1 MIADESLITELT
13 ATIYHAMNEHK
24 KHRQSIRLKGYDYG
38 LNGAYYITICSY
50 QKQYLFGEIVEGNME
65 RNLLGDTVEA
75 VWYRLPLHFK
85 FIELDA
91 FIVMPNHIHGIIV
104 IQNQALEKAAHDS
117 QYPHGTMP
125 ESLGAIVQNFK
136 SISTRKINF
145 LCGDRLKIWQRNYYE
160 HIIRNENS
168 YQKIRQYI
176 LDNPRNWEQDENN
189 LNKFKPM

>member
-1 MIADESLITELT
+1 
-13 ATIYHAMNEHK
+13 MNEPQ
-24 KHRQSIRLKGYDYG
+24 KHRQSIRLKGYDYR

-50 QKQYLFGEIVEGNME
+50 HKQYLFGEIVEGNME
-65 RNLLGDTVEA
+65 RNLLADTVEA

-85 FIELDA
+85 FIELDT

-125 ESLGAIVQNFK
+125 ESLGAIVNFK

-145 LCGDRLKIWQRNYYE
+145 LCGDRLKICSAIIMNISFAMKILIKKSGNTFL
-160 HIIRNENS
+160 IIRE
-168 YQKIRQYI
+168 IG
-176 LDNPRNWEQDENN
+176 
-189 LNKFKPM
+189 NKTRTI